1 MFKHV
6 QYNGNQTKLKYASQ
20 SLRVFFSDPRR
31 GIIISPKKKRQ
42 KCHVVSSQ
50 LAMDVRLLRAAE
62 TSSTNVAPFIE
73 REVHVFA
80 NYAQVW

>member
-1 MFKHV
+1 MFKV
-6 QYNGNQTKLKYASQ
+6 SNATKSNKIKVRLTVSQ
-20 SLRVFFSDPRR
+20 SLLFGSKKRYHNKSQ
-31 GIIISPKKKRQ
+31 KKRQ